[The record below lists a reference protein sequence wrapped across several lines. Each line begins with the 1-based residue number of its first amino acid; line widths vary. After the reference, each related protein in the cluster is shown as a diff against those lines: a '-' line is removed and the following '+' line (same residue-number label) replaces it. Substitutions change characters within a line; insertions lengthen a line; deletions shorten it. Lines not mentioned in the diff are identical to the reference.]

1 MDTGFEFDM
10 PRIIVPKVTISQVL
24 IVPPSYVTLGSM
36 EIDHE
41 KAAFSARLNEIC
53 DEMSVPPKGQA
64 RQTTLARIF
73 NVTQKGARKWLE
85 GEGYPALDMA
95 RRIAV
100 WSNVCIEWLLSGR
113 GPKRI
118 GEYPV
123 SGIQNG
129 QQSAS
134 THAAS
139 PDECV
144 VAKYNSADAAT
155 KALIDIAL
163 AAPSAPLPDGLSPS
177 LRILVDM
184 ARTAIR
190 AEQEKK

>member
-1 MDTGFEFDM
+1 MS
-10 PRIIVPKVTISQVL
+10 RIIVPKVTFTQVL
-24 IVPPSYVTLGSM
+24 IVPSSYVTLGSM

-53 DEMSVPPKGQA
+53 DEMNVPPKGQA

-73 NVTQKGARKWLE
+73 DVTQKGARKWLE

-118 GEYPV
+118 GEAPV
-123 SGIQNG
+123 SGMQNG
-129 QQSAS
+129 QQRSQSAS

-139 PDECV
+139 PDV
-144 VAKYNSADAAT
+144 HFVARYNSADAAT
-155 KALIDIAL
+155 RALIDIAL

>member
-1 MDTGFEFDM
+1 M
-10 PRIIVPKVTISQVL
+10 PRIIVPKVTFYQVL
-24 IVPPSYVTLGSM
+24 IVPCSYVTLGSM
-36 EIDHE
+36 KIDHE

-53 DEMSVPPKGQA
+53 DEMNVPPKGQA

-73 NVTQKGARKWLE
+73 DVTQKGARKWLE

-113 GPKRI
+113 GPKRFS
-118 GEYPV
+118 EDPV
-123 SGIQNG
+123 SGIQSG
-129 QQSAS
+129 QIRAQSAS
-134 THAAS
+134 THAAL
-139 PDECV
+139 PDEGF
-144 VAKYNSADAAT
+144 AARYHAADAAT

-184 ARTAIR
+184 VRTAIR
-190 AEQEKK
+190 SEQEKK

>member
-1 MDTGFEFDM
+1 MDTGFGLAM
-10 PRIIVPKVTISQVL
+10 RPRIQPIAIKTQQLIVIDSNVTIGCMTDDS
-24 IVPPSYVTLGSM
+24 
-36 EIDHE
+36 E
-41 KAAFSARLNEIC
+41 KAAFALRLNEIC
-53 DEMSVPPKGQA
+53 DDMDVPPKGRG
-64 RQTTLARIF
+64 RQTVLKTVVDLSQNA
-73 NVTQKGARKWLE
+73 VLKWLE
-85 GEGYPALDMA
+85 GEGYPSLENA
-95 RRIAV
+95 RRLAV
-100 WSNVCIEWLLSGR
+100 WANVHIEWLLSGR

-118 GEYPV
+118 GEYPI
-123 SGIQNG
+123 SGIENG

-139 PDECV
+139 PDEHF
-144 VAKYNSADAAT
+144 VASYNSADAAT
-155 KALIDIAL
+155 RALIDIAL